1 MYHILEGIKR
11 GIIVITIMRSSM
23 LLSNVRDISTAL
35 FVLNCTLA
43 SIVIIQ
49 CDDVARPP
57 TPLTLQQH
65 T

>member
-1 MYHILEGIKR
+1 MYHILAGIRR
-11 GIIVITIMRSSM
+11 GIIVTITMRSSM
-23 LLSNVRDISTAL
+23 LLRNVRDISTAL